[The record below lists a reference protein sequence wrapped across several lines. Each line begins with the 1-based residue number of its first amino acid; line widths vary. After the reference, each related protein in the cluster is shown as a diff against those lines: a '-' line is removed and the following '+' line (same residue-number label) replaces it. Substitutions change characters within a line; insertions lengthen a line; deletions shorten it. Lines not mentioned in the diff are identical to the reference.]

1 MFTKAVYTLFY
12 NLRPCLLGI
21 SLFHSLIH
29 PTLVPEAL
37 AFCSTAGKDGLV
49 DPSYCIDVGD
59 KAGTLTLSIPEGTR
73 MDPPKQT
80 LQETLQATKRT
91 LTGFRVQNVFEFKVP
106 LNPDIQDHKVV
117 KVHVPLYIYTSALQ

>member
-1 MFTKAVYTLFY
+1 M
-12 NLRPCLLGI
+12 
-21 SLFHSLIH
+21 
-29 PTLVPEAL
+29 
-37 AFCSTAGKDGLV
+37 
-49 DPSYCIDVGD
+49 GD

-91 LTGFRVQNVFEFKVP
+91 LTGFRVQNGFEFKVP

-117 KVHVPLYIYTSALQ
+117 KVHVPLYIYIYFGASVAMYIYIYLIYIHIYIYI